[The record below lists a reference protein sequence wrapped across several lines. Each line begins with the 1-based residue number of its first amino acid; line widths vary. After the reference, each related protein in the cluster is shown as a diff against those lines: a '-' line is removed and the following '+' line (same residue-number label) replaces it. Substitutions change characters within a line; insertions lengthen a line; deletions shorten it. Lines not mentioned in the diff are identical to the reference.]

1 MTGVLTT
8 IGNIVLMLVIL
19 GILVAIHEAGHL
31 TAAKIFKV
39 YCFEYSIGFGPALLK
54 KKRKKGETF
63 FAIRAFPLG
72 GYVSMYG
79 EPGVAPEG
87 FDAPDESRS
96 LERIPKWKKSIVLLA
111 GVTMNFV
118 LGLVL
123 IYISACCPHYY
134 SAYQARDASISLDAS
149 TDIPVYYLTPEF
161 SGPVKSYIEQ
171 INAEKGEDEEKFNA
185 QDYVLLLNH
194 QETSNGNL
202 YGFGLCSGVEIP
214 GESQKFVATFVP
226 QNLVSGKD
234 LISSVYFY
242 REASEALP
250 SGYENIGLSKGAD
263 IAGGTF
269 NTGNLPDGA
278 KITSLSLTLLP
289 IKAESMEKSWQK
301 AFENRLTYSFN
312 VEYKEGKAQES
323 GVYLPAIRQTL
334 DFKGTWQEWS
344 RLVPYSCG
352 AIVQGI
358 GSLFTGGIKDMS
370 GIIGMT
376 AALPSVEA
384 MGGVGYVFLYA
395 GLISINLAFFN
406 LLPFPGL
413 DGWALLVTIIEGIS
427 KKKVPEKVKGIV
439 SYVGLGLLLVL
450 MVVIAVKDIIQLIV

>member
-1 MTGVLTT
+1 MTGVFTT

-31 TAAKIFKV
+31 AAAKIFKV
-39 YCFEYSIGFGPALLK
+39 YCFEYSIGFGPAIFK
-54 KKRKKGETF
+54 KKRKKGETA
-63 FAIRAFPLG
+63 FALRAFPLG

-79 EPGVAPEG
+79 EPGVVPEG
-87 FDAPDESRS
+87 FEAPDDSRS

-111 GVTMNFV
+111 GVTMNFI
-118 LGLVL
+118 LGLIL

-134 SAYQARDASISLDAS
+134 SAYQASSSISLDAN
-149 TDIPVYYLTPEF
+149 TEIPVYYLTPEF
-161 SGPVKSYIEQ
+161 SGPVKSYIDE
-171 INAEKGEDEEKFNA
+171 INNAKGDGETKFEA

-194 QETSNGNL
+194 QETLDGNL
-202 YGFGLCSGVEIP
+202 YGFGLCSGVRIP

-234 LISSVYFY
+234 LLSSLYFY
-242 REASEALP
+242 RESVEPLP
-250 SGYENIGLSKGAD
+250 EGYANVNLSKAAD
-263 IAGGTF
+263 IAGGTY
-269 NTGNLPDGA
+269 NAGNLPDGA

-289 IKAESMEKSWQK
+289 IKAEAMEKDWQK
-301 AFENRLTYSFN
+301 AYENRLTYTFDVEFN
-312 VEYKEGKAQES
+312 EGKAKES
-323 GVYLPAIRQTL
+323 GVYLPVIQQNL
-334 DFKGTWQEWS
+334 DFKGKWQEWS
-344 RLVPYSCG
+344 RLVPYYCG
-352 AIVQGI
+352 AIVKGI
-358 GSLFTGGIKDMS
+358 GSLFTGGFKDMS

-384 MGGVGYVFLYA
+384 TGGVGYVFLYA

-439 SYVGLGLLLVL
+439 SYVGLALLLGL